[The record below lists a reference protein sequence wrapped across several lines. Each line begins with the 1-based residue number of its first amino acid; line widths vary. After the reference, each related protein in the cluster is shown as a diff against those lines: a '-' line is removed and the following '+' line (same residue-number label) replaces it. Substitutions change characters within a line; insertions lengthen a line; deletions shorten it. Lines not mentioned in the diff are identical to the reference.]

1 MRTYEALYVIRPDK
15 TDDEAQTIA
24 KGVETLI
31 TDNGGAIVR
40 SEIWGKR
47 RLAYVVNKFNDG
59 IYVLVRFQLSAAN
72 IEKLGTLFR
81 LSEDIIRSLIKLF
94 DAKTLRLEVEQQRR
108 NEAALQAR
116 SAASADG
123 DDDDEEEDDFAARR
137 GGRRRPAGAR
147 ADDDD

>member
-59 IYVLVRFQLSAAN
+59 NYVLVRFQLSAAN